1 MTTNRKNGGGFAA
14 RASIAA
20 LWLALILI
28 FGSLTAV
35 YAAPVSDADASPTD
49 VGTSE
54 EVSYTD
60 AHFQRVRMVPIN
72 VEIPDFYNEASNISG
87 MFFFTLPDGS
97 VKKRIYGALDGV
109 YGWYEP
115 QGIENKVLP
124 GSPLIDTDEDI
135 EMYTRALEDAGIE
148 QLQTSDYFG
157 ILPPET
163 GVTAVYAL
171 FRKPAQLIFIGCAV
185 IAALLCLLIRLASRI
200 SKANE
205 NKRNPLRPL
214 RQAQAAGTKRRHLL
228 FSGKQKR

>member
-1 MTTNRKNGGGFAA
+1 MMTNRKNGGGFAA

-28 FGSLTAV
+28 FGSMTAV

-49 VGTSE
+49 AGTSE

-115 QGIENKVLP
+115 QGIENRVPP
-124 GSPLIDTDEDI
+124 GSPLIDTNDDV
-135 EMYTRALEDAGIE
+135 EMYQEALENAGIVPE
-148 QLQTSDYFG
+148 ETRDYFG

-185 IAALLCLLIRLASRI
+185 IAALLCLLILVASRI
-200 SKANE
+200 IKAKE
-205 NKRNPLRPL
+205 NNKPGNM
-214 RQAQAAGTKRRHLL
+214 Q
-228 FSGKQKR
+228 